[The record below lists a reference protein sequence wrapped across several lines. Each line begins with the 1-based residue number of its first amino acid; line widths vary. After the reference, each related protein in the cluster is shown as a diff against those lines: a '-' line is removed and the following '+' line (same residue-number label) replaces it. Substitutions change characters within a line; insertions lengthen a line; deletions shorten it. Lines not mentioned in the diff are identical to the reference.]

1 MFVGALIF
9 DRKKRIPTT
18 LACKNEED
26 LNIMNQIKVKN
37 HQIWV
42 QIEANLKQIQ
52 VDLGSKAFI
61 ARFKSTKS
69 ARATFDMG
77 GFAVEALKGGCGF

>member
-37 HQIWV
+37 H
-42 QIEANLKQIQ
+42 
-52 VDLGSKAFI
+52 
-61 ARFKSTKS
+61 
-69 ARATFDMG
+69 
-77 GFAVEALKGGCGF
+77 